1 MEFES
6 IHLGPSILKTKI
18 SDTMLLDLRTHV
30 DDLMN
35 GPHSDYSSALAG
47 KNKHQYVLEYDVVDR
62 TGLGESILR
71 SGYEYLSRF
80 NVQQQL
86 RIVSAW
92 VNICQF
98 SDYNPVHEH
107 DGMFSGILYLEC
119 PRSNQDTSNQQ
130 VPLTDG
136 HTQFIFG
143 QELKFANNVLTIYP
157 EPGTLILFPSWLMHV
172 AYPSRSSLNR
182 ITVSFNLGN

>member
-1 MEFES
+1 MGEV
-6 IHLGPSILKTKI
+6 ILKT
-18 SDTMLLDLRTHV
+18 
-30 DDLMN
+30 
-35 GPHSDYSSALAG
+35 
-47 KNKHQYVLEYDVVDR
+47 
-62 TGLGESILR
+62 
-71 SGYEYLSRF
+71 GYEYLNRI
-80 NVQQQL
+80 NVKQQL

-119 PRSNQDTSNQQ
+119 PRSNQDTSNGQ

-157 EPGTLILFPSWLMHV
+157 DPGTILLFPSWLMHV